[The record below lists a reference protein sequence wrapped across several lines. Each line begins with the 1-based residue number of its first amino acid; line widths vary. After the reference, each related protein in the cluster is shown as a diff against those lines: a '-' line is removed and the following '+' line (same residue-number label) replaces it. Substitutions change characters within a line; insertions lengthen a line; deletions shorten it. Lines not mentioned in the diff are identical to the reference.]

1 MLHRCCLALVLVTL
15 LPFASGGQ
23 SPLPSASGL
32 HSSASRSRP
41 VREIGR
47 GARVQLVGDVTEW
60 TGSLKHDEVGHV
72 NAVADSDAPGFKR
85 FLVLRPGG
93 EQVWHEQDEV
103 MFSTRERAPELA
115 EPKPRWSMSELVDP
129 KQRTCELETFYPTQ
143 VTASSGVAVAVKL
156 AGTAPTAEMQDCA
169 SATPFASSWLPQR
182 SGGDRVWLDAEL
194 GQRLHIKDLTVYKRG
209 PSGLISRV
217 EGREPRHDGHKMR
230 TIFEGVD
237 GTACGPLLMR
247 MPSLTPW
254 SVDRLHF
261 TFGPS
266 EAWGASTSNMARETG
281 GIASIEILGLV
292 DSCYPEYV
300 GESADATKLRRR
312 MEQGFTGCSFS
323 GVSLGEADRR
333 AGTEGLAPGEGD
345 TGSCGD
351 I

>member
-1 MLHRCCLALVLVTL
+1 MCLALVLAAL
-15 LPFASGGQ
+15 LPFASGGF
-23 SPLPSASGL
+23 SPLPKASSL
-32 HSSASRSRP
+32 HTPSRQKP
-41 VREIGR
+41 VPEIGV

-60 TGSLKHDEVGHV
+60 SGSLKHDEVGHV
-72 NAVADSDAPGFKR
+72 KAVADSDTPGFNR
-85 FLVLRPGG
+85 FLVIRPGG

-103 MFSTRERAPELA
+103 EFSSRTPAGAERAQQGA
-115 EPKPRWSMSELVDP
+115 GADAKPRV
-129 KQRTCELETFYPTQ
+129 CELETLYPTQ
-143 VTASSGVAVAVKL
+143 VTASSGAAVAVKL
-156 AGTAPTAEMQDCA
+156 AGRAPTAEMQDCA
-169 SATPFASSWLPQR
+169 SETPFASWLPLR
-182 SGGDRVWLDAEL
+182 RGGDRVWLDAEL
-194 GQRLHIKDLTVYKRG
+194 GQRIHIKDLTVYKRG
-209 PSGLISRV
+209 PSGLIRRI

-230 TIFEGVD
+230 TVFDGVD
-237 GTACGPLLMR
+237 GTACGPLLVR

-261 TFGPS
+261 AFAPS
-266 EAWGASTSNMARETG
+266 ETWGAPTPNMARETG
-281 GIASIEILGLV
+281 GIASIEVFGLV
-292 DSCYPEYV
+292 DSCYSEYI